1 MSNAGLTQEKAG
13 KRTARFAY
21 MLVLV
26 SALKSAVRC
35 ASKLSSRLA
44 SMAVSLLWLVSLT
57 VASVFNTSCE
67 RKDLYLRVDQVEVS
81 IAIYDIQLELLW
93 TPVWSTELN
102 YEWLAEY
109 GYLGYSEE
117 PELVRGTVYTLDSIT
132 RKKISSFFNIFSSKG
147 GRVSLTAGS
156 TYDMLFYNF
165 GTEWT
170 LFQQDENFEFYNATT
185 RASSQTSWICTRGE
199 GADSEMPDL
208 SKHYIDYNQPDILF
222 GCQVENLYV
231 SEDPDDYEKT
241 VEPDGTI
248 VYLYKVNAVLDP
260 YTFIYLFQF
269 IIKNNYDEEG
279 QIITGAH
286 GMTTTGLAQGVDLFT
301 RRTFTNTISI
311 SSEDIKPLQQHTDVR
326 LPGDTASYAADIFA
340 CRMLTWGL
348 PGINP
353 MEELKNVQNGDS
365 VPVLDKNYVGVG
377 LTLRNGNSYTIT
389 RDVTDQMHSKP
400 TGGVITI
407 ILDGGAIPPG
417 ALEPK
422 EPTGGGGFNAKVE
435 DWQNEV
441 EAEVT
446 I

>member
-1 MSNAGLTQEKAG
+1 MSIAVKIQKMAAKLWQAFL
-13 KRTARFAY
+13 A
-21 MLVLV
+21 MVLV
-26 SALKSAVRC
+26 AV
-35 ASKLSSRLA
+35 LA
-44 SMAVSLLWLVSLT
+44 MN
-57 VASVFNTSCE
+57 VACE
-67 RKDLYLRVDQVEVS
+67 RKDLYLRVDQVEVN

-109 GYLGYSEE
+109 GYLGYSEG

-132 RKKISSFFNIFSSKG
+132 KKKVSSFFNIFSSKG
-147 GRVSLTAGS
+147 GRVSLNTGA

-185 RASSQTSWICTRGE
+185 RASSQTSYIRTRSE
-199 GADSEMPDL
+199 SPDSEMPDITR
-208 SKHYIDYNQPDILF
+208 HYIDYNQPDILF
-222 GCQVENLYV
+222 GCQVQDLYV
-231 SEDPDDYEKT
+231 SEDPEEYEKV
-241 VEPDGTI
+241 VEEDGTV

-269 IIKNNYDEEG
+269 IIKNNYDENG
-279 QIITGAH
+279 QIITGAR
-286 GMTTTGLAQGVDLFT
+286 GMTATGLAQGVDLFT
-301 RRTFTNTISI
+301 RKTFTNTISI
-311 SSEDIKPLQQHTDVR
+311 SSEDVKALQENKTIQ
-326 LPGDTASYAADIFA
+326 LPDSAESFVGDIFA

-353 MEELKNVQNGDS
+353 MEELKKVQEGGS
-365 VPVLDKNYVGVG
+365 VEVLDKNYVGVG
-377 LTLRNGNSYTIT
+377 VTLRNGDTYTIT
-389 RDVTDQMHSKP
+389 RDVTEQMHQRP
-400 TGGVITI
+400 TGGIITI
-407 ILDGGAIPPG
+407 ILDGGAIPKQY
-417 ALEPK
+417 LEPHQ
-422 EPTGGGGFNAKVE
+422 PTSGGGFNAKVE